1 MRGQLSP
8 GTLRVLGAAL
18 VHERATG
25 KPLGHSAIKR
35 LCAAEGGSVGACL
48 VVIKGMAIGPDGW
61 AVDINDPDAVIEAED
76 QDTKIALKARKD
88 VRATIE

>member
-1 MRGQLSP
+1 VRGQLSP

-25 KPLGHSAIKR
+25 KPFGHSAIRR

-48 VVIKGMAIGPDGW
+48 VVIKGMANGPDGW
-61 AVDINDPDAVIEAED
+61 AVNVNDPDAVIEAED
-76 QDTKIALKARKD
+76 RDTEIALKARKD

>member
-25 KPLGHSAIKR
+25 KPLGHSAIRR
-35 LCAAEGGSVGACL
+35 LCAAERGSVGACL
-48 VVIKGMAIGPDGW
+48 VIVKGMAIGPDGW
-61 AVDINDPDAVIEAED
+61 AVSIDDPDAVIEVED
-76 QDTKIALKARKD
+76 TDTKIALKARKD

>member
-1 MRGQLSP
+1 MRRQLSP

-25 KPLGHSAIKR
+25 KPLGHSAIRR

-48 VVIKGMAIGPDGW
+48 VVIKGRAIGPDGW
-61 AVDINDPDAVIEAED
+61 AVDINDPDAVIEVED
-76 QDTKIALKARKD
+76 QDTKIVLKARKD